1 MVVVFAIIGKSE
13 PLYEAEI
20 VPAGPGEEELAYL
33 HQFILH
39 ASLDMVQSAMWS
51 NNATLVSRMSFIINF
66 MTDILDWVIT
76 LLDIQITFL
85 CNRFCTTDFF
95 ESWIGSIRY
104 LFQLSLLLVAL
115 SCFCYTM
122 EELRKKV
129 YGLFS
134 PKQANFTRNTL

>member
-51 NNATLVSRMSFIINF
+51 NNAT
-66 MTDILDWVIT
+66 
-76 LLDIQITFL
+76 
-85 CNRFCTTDFF
+85 
-95 ESWIGSIRY
+95 
-104 LFQLSLLLVAL
+104 
-115 SCFCYTM
+115 
-122 EELRKKV
+122 
-129 YGLFS
+129 
-134 PKQANFTRNTL
+134 